1 MGLCL
6 GKENKQNKQT
16 ITFEIEMEKS
26 STTKILDPKMLGENI
41 NHFSCT
47 TISSSK
53 KETGVDNF
61 YILMNNSGLS
71 HIVDC
76 IFWYLDDKSQLKCRL
91 VCHSW
96 KVYIGWVPCSDYFF
110 D

>member
-16 ITFEIEMEKS
+16 ITFEIEMEKF
-26 STTKILDPKMLGENI
+26 STAKILDPKMLGENT
-41 NHFSCT
+41 NHFNCT

-53 KETGVDNF
+53 KETGVDIF

-76 IFWYLDDKSQLKCRL
+76 IFWYLDDESQLKCRL

-96 KVYIGWVPCSDYFF
+96 KVYIG
-110 D
+110 

>member
-6 GKENKQNKQT
+6 GKENKQNKKT

-26 STTKILDPKMLGENI
+26 STTKILDPKMLGENT
-41 NHFSCT
+41 NHFNCT

-96 KVYIGWVPCSDYFF
+96 KVYIG
-110 D
+110 

>member
-6 GKENKQNKQT
+6 GKENKKNKQIST
-16 ITFEIEMEKS
+16 TFEIEMEKPF
-26 STTKILDPKMLGENI
+26 STTILDPKILGENT
-41 NHFSCT
+41 NYFNCT

-53 KETGVDNF
+53 KEIGVDNF

-96 KVYIGWVPCSDYFF
+96 KVYIG
-110 D
+110 

>member
-16 ITFEIEMEKS
+16 STFEIEMEKS
-26 STTKILDPKMLGENI
+26 FTTTILDPKMLGENT

-47 TISSSK
+47 TSSK

-61 YILMNNSGLS
+61 YILINNSGLS

-91 VCHSW
+91 VCRSW
-96 KVYIGWVPCSDYFF
+96 KEYIGRVLCSDYFK
-110 D
+110 

>member
-6 GKENKQNKQT
+6 GKENKKNKQ
-16 ITFEIEMEKS
+16 ISTFEIEMEKPF
-26 STTKILDPKMLGENI
+26 STTILDPKILGENT
-41 NHFSCT
+41 NYFNCT

-76 IFWYLDDKSQLKCRL
+76 AKIFSHNIRSISAKTFLTVKFLL
-91 VCHSW
+91 
-96 KVYIGWVPCSDYFF
+96 F
-110 D
+110 DSLQEIL